1 MSQGQGTGGVQGHG
15 GGEHEHVEGVVVV
28 HGEPLNMA
36 IQVVEF
42 SSRGYKVRK
51 IFA

>member
-28 HGEPLNMA
+28 HSEPFNMA
-36 IQVVEF
+36 LPVMEF
-42 SSRGYKVRK
+42 QDQRYKIRK

>member
-36 IQVVEF
+36 IWVVEY
-42 SSRGYKVRK
+42 SNGGYKK
-51 IFA
+51 TLIF